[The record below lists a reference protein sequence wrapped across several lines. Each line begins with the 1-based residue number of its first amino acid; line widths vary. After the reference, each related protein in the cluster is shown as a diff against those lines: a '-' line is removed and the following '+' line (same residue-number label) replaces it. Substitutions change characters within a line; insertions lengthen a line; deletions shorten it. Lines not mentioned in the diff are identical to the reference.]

1 MTRNKT
7 FITHLS
13 NNACFN
19 VVHSDDAMTRNA
31 LACGSCITQPRASLH
46 HPRAHTLKHL
56 LLDKCVINIT

>member
-19 VVHSDDAMTRNA
+19 VVHSDDA
-31 LACGSCITQPRASLH
+31 ITQPRASLH

>member
-19 VVHSDDAMTRNA
+19 VVHSDDSM
-31 LACGSCITQPRASLH
+31 

-56 LLDKCVINIT
+56 LLDKCVINITCCLCDVQLVL